1 MNRFYVNTNDIFED
15 EIIIKNDDVKHIKN
29 VLRLDIDDE
38 IIVCDGKNN
47 DYKVVIKSID
57 KNSVL
62 CKIIEKF
69 DNKSESNL
77 KITLYQ
83 GLPKS
88 SKMDLI
94 IQKATEL
101 GVSEIVPIITDR
113 TIVKIKDS
121 DKENKK
127 IDRWSKI
134 ALEASKQCRRGIV
147 PEIKEIMS
155 FEAMISK
162 LKNQKNIIVPYENEE
177 NITMKKVLSEISDKN
192 ISIIIGPEGGFE
204 DSEIKKLVEINS
216 KIVTLGPRILRTET
230 AGFTAIAITMYELG
244 DLG

>member
-57 KNSVL
+57 KNSVV

-134 ALEASKQCRRGIV
+134 ALEASKQCKRGIV
-147 PEIKEIMS
+147 PDIKEIMS

-162 LKNQKNIIVPYENEE
+162 LNNEKNIIVPYENEE
-177 NITMKKVLSEISDKN
+177 NITMKKVLSEVDDNN
-192 ISIIIGPEGGFE
+192 ISIVIGPEGGFE
-204 DSEIKKLVEINS
+204 DNEIKKLLDINS

-230 AGFTAIAITMYELG
+230 AGFTAITITMYELG
-244 DLG
+244 DLR